1 MLKKLVVLALCV
13 LLCACVHR
21 PQQSLYDQ
29 LGQYQGIDSLVR
41 ELIYGIAKDERI
53 KDRYRGVNMEKFKK
67 GLSDYI
73 CQLAAGPCEYKGD
86 SMIVVHA
93 GHQYTNTEFNALVG
107 DLIVA
112 MNRKKIPAATQNA
125 LLKVLAPAYDDIVY
139 H

>member
-1 MLKKLVVLALCV
+1 MTIIVLCFC
-13 LLCACVHR
+13 LCACVHR
-21 PQQSLYDQ
+21 PQKSLYNQ
-29 LGQYQGIDSLVR
+29 LGQYEGIDSLVR

-53 KDRYRGVNMEKFKK
+53 RARYRGVNMEKFKK

-107 DLIVA
+107 DLIAA
-112 MNRKKIPAATQNA
+112 MNRKKIPVTTQNA